1 MPDFTLTQPG
11 IESSALGAFAVT
23 PSDGSPLSS
32 RVRAITIGGTAGTV
46 SFIGWDG
53 VTYTT
58 GSLPSG
64 SYPLF
69 ATHIRATGTTATG
82 ITGWI

>member
-11 IESSALGAFAVT
+11 IESSAVGALAVT
-23 PSDGSPLSS
+23 PSNSTDLSS
-32 RVRAITIGGTAGTV
+32 PIRAITIGGDAGTV

-58 GSLPSG
+58 GSLPAG
-64 SYPLF
+64 TYPIF
-69 ATHIRATGTTATG
+69 ATRIRSTGTTATS